1 MKKVILL
8 AAVVCMIVIGV
19 FMHHFTANKVNIKT
33 DIDTLL
39 QPYQKVID
47 KINAESDSDIDLVF
61 PEENK
66 EQIYAAYKDM
76 SISEFEETMREERD
90 TVLREYEK
98 VGAVLYIDAT
108 KGSGNE
114 IYYDENHN
122 RIELTAEDPEADK
135 EWDKTDRNRKEN

>member
-47 KINAESDSDIDLVF
+47 KINAESDSDIDFVF

-66 EQIYAAYKDM
+66 ERIYAAYKDM

-108 KGSGNE
+108 KGAGNE

-122 RIELTAEDPEADK
+122 RIELPADDSAS
-135 EWDKTDRNRKEN
+135 DKQHDNTERNRKEN